1 MSGSG
6 SLLAHLASRLTG
18 RTETL
23 ATEALGYILGRS
35 VAARR
40 ALRAMVSEGA
50 NDVGEI
56 VSARTEV
63 TGEENERVD
72 LVGFDADGDE
82 RVLVEAKFWAGLTDN
97 QPKTGWAEAWF
108 GLNYDRWATERD
120 TPLWLHF
127 IESKHMSL
135 AEVRNRLEGT
145 YFYLPLPV
153 GVEYD
158 AVLESV
164 VGSLEWL
171 AEGLAS
177 NHPA

>member
-23 ATEALGYILGRS
+23 ATEALGYILDRS

-50 NDVGEI
+50 DDVGEI

-97 QPKTGWAEAWF
+97 QPKTSG
-108 GLNYDRWATERD
+108 G
-120 TPLWLHF
+120 
-127 IESKHMSL
+127 
-135 AEVRNRLEGT
+135 G
-145 YFYLPLPV
+145 
-153 GVEYD
+153 
-158 AVLESV
+158 
-164 VGSLEWL
+164 
-171 AEGLAS
+171 
-177 NHPA
+177 